1 MNVLLGFE
9 ILKHLKVGW
18 QEERVGS
25 IIEERVQN
33 HEEIVEIKMKLVQIL
48 LPNLFIFKKEKKKN

>member
-9 ILKHLKVGW
+9 ILRHLEVGW

-25 IIEERVQN
+25 IVKER
-33 HEEIVEIKMKLVQIL
+33 ECKIMKKL
-48 LPNLFIFKKEKKKN
+48 LKS